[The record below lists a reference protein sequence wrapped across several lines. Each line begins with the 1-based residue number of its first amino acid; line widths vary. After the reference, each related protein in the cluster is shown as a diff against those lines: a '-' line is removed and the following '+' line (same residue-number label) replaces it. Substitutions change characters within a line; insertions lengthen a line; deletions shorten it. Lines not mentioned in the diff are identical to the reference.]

1 MPVFS
6 AYPSF
11 NHFAFQN
18 LENRT
23 LNKAHRKTQRQASG
37 FFCLFKCQLKSA

>member
-1 MPVFS
+1 MPIFS

-23 LNKAHRKTQRQASG
+23 LNKTHRKTQRLASG
-37 FFCLFKCQLKSA
+37 FFCLFKCQLK

>member
-23 LNKAHRKTQRQASG
+23 LNKAHRKQRQASG
-37 FFCLFKCQLKSA
+37 FFCLFKCQLK

>member
-1 MPVFS
+1 MPIFS

-23 LNKAHRKTQRQASG
+23 LLNKAHRKTQRQASG
-37 FFCLFKCQLKSA
+37 FFCLFKCQLK

>member
-1 MPVFS
+1 MLVFS

-18 LENRT
+18 LEDRT

-37 FFCLFKCQLKSA
+37 FFCLFKCQLK